1 MYQSSYEKRSCFHS
15 TNLKIIVHQARTK
28 NMTKSKK
35 KYLDG
40 IMVDLK
46 SKLTDTKFRTRM
58 NNAIMLNI
66 SEIRGVGYE
75 LRRNHTFVFF
85 WPGSGVIKTRIP
97 LICFY
102 STRGKHFSFHA
113 LRHIHIRYIVIFC
126 KLR

>member
-1 MYQSSYEKRSCFHS
+1 
-15 TNLKIIVHQARTK
+15 
-28 NMTKSKK
+28 MTKYLEMCAGARACMFVQTKK
-35 KYLDG
+35 KPRRHYGRFEIETDRH
-40 IMVDLK
+40 IK
-46 SKLTDTKFRTRM
+46 WKLRTRI

-66 SEIRGVGYE
+66 SEIRGVGFK

-97 LICFY
+97 LTCLY

-126 KLR
+126 KIR